1 MVTTPT
7 LSGYRTRLT
16 GLLAQKFFSHL
27 YVADDRDETQAL
39 TKGLCEERT
48 RERITSQRPQASLLS
63 HNVVHKIAVYGR
75 HIPPAPGF
83 HSFLCPE
90 AEPRVAGYL

>member
-16 GLLAQKFFSHL
+16 GLLAQKFFPHL

-39 TKGLCEERT
+39 TKGLSEERT
-48 RERITSQRPQASLLS
+48 RERITS
-63 HNVVHKIAVYGR
+63 
-75 HIPPAPGF
+75 
-83 HSFLCPE
+83 
-90 AEPRVAGYL
+90 